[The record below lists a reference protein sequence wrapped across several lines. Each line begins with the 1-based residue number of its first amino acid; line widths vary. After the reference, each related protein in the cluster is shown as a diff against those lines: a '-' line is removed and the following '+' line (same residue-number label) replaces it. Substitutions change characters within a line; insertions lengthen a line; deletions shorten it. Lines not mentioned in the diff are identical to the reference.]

1 VKTIQATLGD
11 GSVVSKTG
19 SAMRTALGL
28 KSTYV
33 SSIDGSAGSAGAV
46 PAPAPSAGAT
56 EGEGEGEQPV
66 ASERQVRLLSPAA
79 PSVKAGT
86 SYTLRAKVTP
96 KKKDLLVWRQELVN
110 GEWKTVAK
118 DRTNSKG
125 QVSFSVRKAWPPGT
139 TTTNR
144 LVVVRKKSPIGMSQD
159 IAVTVIPSVKQRSVA
174 LVTPAR
180 IDAPAGKP
188 FTITA
193 KVRPFRSGL
202 VVWRQALVNGE
213 WKTVDK
219 ARTQA
224 KGRVT
229 FRVKRAAPAGATYTY
244 RLVVVDK
251 AQAAG
256 VSPEFTV
263 VVGT

>member
-1 VKTIQATLGD
+1 MANIDIKHYEIVVKPVITE
-11 GSVVSKTG
+11 
-19 SAMRTALGL
+19 
-28 KSTYV
+28 KSTLV
-33 SSIDGSAGSAGAV
+33 S
-46 PAPAPSAGAT
+46 
-56 EGEGEGEQPV
+56 EFN
-66 ASERQVRLLSPAA
+66 QV
-79 PSVKAGT
+79 VF
-86 SYTLRAKVTP
+86 
-96 KKKDLLVWRQELVN
+96 Q
-110 GEWKTVAK
+110 VAK
-118 DRTNSKG
+118 DATKPQIKAAIEALYGVKVLAVNTMVAKGKTNSKG

-159 IAVTVIPSVKQRSVA
+159 IAVTVIPSVKHRSVA

-202 VVWRQALVNGE
+202 LVWRQALVNGE
-213 WKTVDK
+213 WTTVDK

-263 VVGT
+263 VVGS